1 MIDISPQGYYRQL
14 TMMASQIN
22 SPCSRAF
29 SVIISHFGSFWLL
42 SRFSPLILKLWQP
55 HSHSQILSC
64 SCGKNQGRRP
74 GTITTSHTGNG
85 GLGFIMMALCPCNM
99 RPVHTGVYK
108 QSSLPRRCANSY
120 RLRKYQ
126 VTNKQCVDTSGR
138 RHACTSTERDR
149 ESSRLRSSTLLC
161 VKQASALGHFHQ
173 AGSESGLKQLR

>member
-1 MIDISPQGYYRQL
+1 
-14 TMMASQIN
+14 MA
-22 SPCSRAF
+22 
-29 SVIISHFGSFWLL
+29 
-42 SRFSPLILKLWQP
+42 
-55 HSHSQILSC
+55 
-64 SCGKNQGRRP
+64 
-74 GTITTSHTGNG
+74 
-85 GLGFIMMALCPCNM
+85 MCPRNM

-161 VKQASALGHFHQ
+161 VKTSICTGSLSSSRLRVRAKTTQITCTYLQLALPSVSLSLIWSTQNISYMLHHGIGMSAKIFLMLNSLDLQMFN
-173 AGSESGLKQLR
+173 